1 MGRGAVV
8 PPEIRRWNW
17 GAFLLTWIWGLG
29 NRVYVSFLSLIPVV
43 GVVMAFVLG
52 AKGSEWAWQNK
63 AWPSIERFKTVQ
75 RRWTVTGLIVLGSL
89 FALGVAA
96 ALLAPEPGDETL
108 AETVVS
114 DDGKLSMQAPSSW
127 VETDRLVEGASLQ
140 AEHEFEELYV
150 VVVMNSAVDF
160 DPRLDL
166 RGFARLAREGILDAQ
181 ESRRMVR
188 GPATLTIGGR
198 RSVQVELEGLVDG
211 VRIVYVHTSIQV
223 PDGFVEVIAWTL
235 PSLIDETRSLLQRI
249 SASVRYQP

>member
-1 MGRGAVV
+1 
-8 PPEIRRWNW
+8 
-17 GAFLLTWIWGLG
+17 
-29 NRVYVSFLSLIPVV
+29 
-43 GVVMAFVLG
+43 
-52 AKGSEWAWQNK
+52 
-63 AWPSIERFKTVQ
+63 
-75 RRWTVTGLIVLGSL
+75 
-89 FALGVAA
+89 
-96 ALLAPEPGDETL
+96 
-108 AETVVS
+108 
-114 DDGKLSMQAPSSW
+114 

>member
-1 MGRGAVV
+1 
-8 PPEIRRWNW
+8 
-17 GAFLLTWIWGLG
+17 
-29 NRVYVSFLSLIPVV
+29 
-43 GVVMAFVLG
+43 
-52 AKGSEWAWQNK
+52 
-63 AWPSIERFKTVQ
+63 
-75 RRWTVTGLIVLGSL
+75 
-89 FALGVAA
+89 
-96 ALLAPEPGDETL
+96 
-108 AETVVS
+108 
-114 DDGKLSMQAPSSW
+114 
-127 VETDRLVEGASLQ
+127 
-140 AEHEFEELYV
+140 
-150 VVVMNSAVDF
+150 MNSAVDF